1 MRSSQNMS
9 RFLLHRHRQLLRPY
23 NDSMIHGRLES
34 MACLLHQTSSRR
46 TKATSTAFL
55 NLSVVPESIR
65 ESVKTSFLNEAV
77 KHDSRLWRNDKNQ
90 VNGSL
95 DGGVD
100 QPLSTSLLDPLDDL
114 YRVDMPRYFPNI
126 PLNVSDAADPF
137 ALSKPEL
144 DSLSNSIR
152 EDLIGTSHPV
162 LNQAASYFF
171 DKSADSGKKIR
182 PMMVMLLSRA
192 LADSVAATEN
202 NVLVKRQ
209 AKEALPNSSLLFTT
223 PMDWQRPDL
232 PQAQRR
238 LAEISE
244 MIHTASLFR
253 K

>member
-1 MRSSQNMS
+1 MTMSSGRNIS
-9 RFLLHRHRQLLRPY
+9 RFLLSKNRPSRTIDARISSTDYASILHRR
-23 NDSMIHGRLES
+23 SG
-34 MACLLHQTSSRR
+34 TRR
-46 TKATSTAFL
+46 SKATSTAFL
-55 NLSVVPESIR
+55 DLAVPASVR
-65 ESVKTSFLNEAV
+65 EQVKSSFLNEAV
-77 KHDSRLWRNDKNQ
+77 KHDSRLWRNDKNE

-100 QPLSTSLLDPLDDL
+100 QPLSTSQLDPLTDL
-114 YRVDMPRYFPNI
+114 YQVAPSRYFPEL
-126 PLNVSDAADPF
+126 PPDVSAADPF

-144 DSLSNSIR
+144 DSLSASIR
-152 EDLIGTSHPV
+152 EDLLGTSHPV

-192 LADSVAATEN
+192 LADSVAN
-202 NVLVKRQ
+202 SP
-209 AKEALPNSSLLFTT
+209 AKESPEGQLFTT
-223 PMDWQRPDL
+223 PLDWQRPDL

-253 K
+253 KCFLFLSG